1 MTKQISRRDFLKL
14 GGVGVAA
21 AAVLT
26 GCGPASRYVTR
37 RPYQDMPEYNQ
48 TGVST
53 YFATTCME
61 CPAGCGLIV
70 RTREGRAIKAEGNPE
85 HPVNQGKICP
95 RGLTSVQGLYNPDR
109 VAGPTRQNRGA
120 SAAEKLDWNTAMAL
134 IAQTFK
140 DDPQQTAFL
149 LGAAPHHLADFVGEL
164 AVGIGGAPAPVVY
177 SAYDWL
183 NGAATLR
190 QATVS
195 IFGSARMPY
204 FDISGADVVV
214 SFGADFLEGW
224 VSPLAYSRLF
234 GQMRRNNVSRRARL
248 VMIEPRM
255 SVTGGAADI
264 WLPAAPGSEW
274 QVALALGG
282 RAAEYRGKAAPGIL
296 NSVSLAQA
304 AAASGISEEKLD
316 EVATLLANA
325 KAPVIIPG
333 GSVLAQANG
342 LAIAEVALLLN
353 DLLGALGTQV
363 WLSPAAEQPA
373 RTLHDVQDLVA
384 RMGAGLV
391 KTLFIHGVNPLFD
404 LPAAFGFA
412 EALKKVGTVIS
423 FASFPDETALAS
435 DLILP
440 DHTPLES
447 FGYQRVLSGNSS
459 QALSGSQPVV
469 VPLHDTRATL
479 DVLLGAARL
488 LGGALSAALPYL
500 DEYDFIM
507 QKLIPYRAASQGS
520 IITPDILTFL
530 SIFQQKGGWWT
541 GDQPEVPQARIPAS
555 LTGKL
560 TPITTLEGKFH
571 LHIFQTQMGD
581 GRGANRPWLQETPDP
596 MTTLMW
602 NSWVEIHPE
611 TAAKLGIKD
620 DDVVKISSVAGEIE
634 ASVYLYPAIR
644 PDTIAIPFGQG
655 HTALGRYAAGR
666 GCNPANLLSVVFN
679 PANDLVI
686 ADTLVTITPTGK
698 TRPLARLESRVGVYG
713 DGH

>member
-14 GGVGVAA
+14 GGVGAAA

-95 RGLTSVQGLYNPDR
+95 RGLTALQGLYNPDR
-109 VAGPTRQNRGA
+109 VTGPTRQNRSA

-134 IAQTFK
+134 VAQSLK
-140 DDPQQTAFL
+140 DAPQQIAFL

-164 AVGIGGAPAPVVY
+164 AVGLGGAPAPVVY

-255 SVTGGAADI
+255 SVTGGAADL
-264 WLPAAPGSEW
+264 WLPAASGSEW

-282 RAAEYRGKAAPGIL
+282 RAAELRGKPAPGTL

-304 AAASGISEEKLD
+304 ASASGISEEKLD

-342 LAIAEVALLLN
+342 LAIAEAALLLN
-353 DLLGALGTQV
+353 ELLGALGTQV
-363 WLSPAAEQPA
+363 WLSPSAEQPA
-373 RTLHDVQDLVA
+373 RTLKDVQDLIA
-384 RMGAGLV
+384 RMNAGQV

-435 DLILP
+435 D
-440 DHTPLES
+440 
-447 FGYQRVLSGNSS
+447 QRVLSGSS
-459 QALSGSQPVV
+459 RQALSGAQPVI

-479 DVLLGAARL
+479 DVLLGSARI
-488 LGGALSAALPYL
+488 LGGTLSAALPYL
-500 DEYDFIM
+500 DEFDFIM
-507 QKLIPYRAASQGS
+507 QKLIPYRAASHGS

-530 SIFQQKGGWWT
+530 SFFQQKGGWWSEV
-541 GDQPEVPQARIPAS
+541 QPEVPQARIPAS
-555 LTGKL
+555 LTGK
-560 TPITTLEGKFH
+560 TTAVTTQDGKFH
-571 LHIFQTQMGD
+571 LHIIQTQMGD

-698 TRPLARLESRVGVYG
+698 TRQLARLESRVGVYG